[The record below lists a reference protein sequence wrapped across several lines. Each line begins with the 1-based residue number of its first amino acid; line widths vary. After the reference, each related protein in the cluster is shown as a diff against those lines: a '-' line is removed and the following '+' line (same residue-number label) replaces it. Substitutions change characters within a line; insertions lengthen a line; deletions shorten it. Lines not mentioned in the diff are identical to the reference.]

1 MKKLLL
7 TCSLALGFY
16 ASAQTTVVFE
26 DGFETYTDFAIA
38 NIGSWTL
45 KDIDLKTTYGI
56 TQGGAAVAFANSGA
70 AKSFQVF
77 NPSATTP
84 ASTGSG
90 FTPKTGNKTLVCF
103 NATSAPWNDDWL
115 ISPQISMVA
124 TGTSA
129 VSFWALSAHPDYGA
143 EKFQILVSTTGTD
156 VANFTAISPVVVT
169 PADTTWHE
177 YSYDLT
183 AYAGQQIYI
192 AIRCTSDD
200 QFALSIDDY
209 KVTNTAPA
217 TVAPDCATLT
227 APTNGNTTVVPG
239 STTLSWSAPTTGG
252 SATSYDVFFGTTANP
267 TTLLGNVSGTSTT
280 ATVAPSTTYY
290 WRVIAKNSVGSA
302 TGCTEYSFTTTANT
316 FCTSSP
322 NGAFGTLTPSTC
334 NGTTAVARTLAYAG
348 EYSTVNVVA
357 GRTYKFD
364 ILLKTGYFITIAT
377 NETTPVGL
385 ASGTNSVTYTAT
397 TTGALRFYS
406 HTDSACGSGASAT
419 SHTRSV
425 TCMATMA
432 VSDVNKTGISVY
444 PNPFTDVLKISDVK
458 GVKSVSVND
467 ISGREVKS
475 LAPSAELNLSSLKA
489 GLYIVNLK
497 MEDGSVKTFKA
508 IKK

>member
-1 MKKLLL
+1 MKKFLLPCL
-7 TCSLALGFY
+7 LALGMT
-16 ASAQTTVVFE
+16 ATAQTYFSDDFNDENVSDWTRYDV
-26 DGFETYTDFAIA
+26 DGDTRNWADIFFVPDQAGNPTTPVSLISRSWQVNALTPDNWIISPAI
-38 NIGSWTL
+38 NLT
-45 KDIDLKTTYGI
+45 
-56 TQGGAAVAFANSGA
+56 
-70 AKSFQVF
+70 
-77 NPSATTP
+77 SATGQLDLNWKVKC
-84 ASTGSG
+84 AAAEWDNENYS
-90 FTPKTGNKTLVCF
+90 VYV
-103 NATSAPWNDDWL
+103 ATSPDMA
-115 ISPQISMVA
+115 
-124 TGTSA
+124 
-129 VSFWALSAHPDYGA
+129 ALSA
-143 EKFQILVSTTGTD
+143 
-156 VANFTAISPVVVT
+156 SPVT
-169 PADTTWHE
+169 FTETYDDPADAGTQYTR
-177 YSYDLT
+177 SLDVSSF
-183 AYAGQQIYI
+183 AGQTIYVAFRHHAVTDMDYI
-192 AIRCTSDD
+192 
-200 QFALSIDDY
+200 SIDDVMV
-209 KVTNTAPA
+209 KAPD
-217 TVAPDCATLT
+217 TVAPNCPTLS
-227 APTNGNTTVVPG
+227 APANASTTVNPG
-239 STTLSWSAPTTGG
+239 TVTLSWAAAASGAMA
-252 SATSYDVFFGTTANP
+252 SSYDVYFGTTPNP

-334 NGTTAVARTLAYAG
+334 NGTTAVTRTTAWAG

-406 HTDSACGSGASAT
+406 HTDSACGSGTSAT

-444 PNPFTDVLKISDVK
+444 PNPFVDVLKISDVK